1 MARLAIESSTST
13 RIVLAGRELLYF
25 GGCGYLGL
33 AHHPRVLAA
42 LAQGA
47 ARLGVSAGASRETTG
62 NCVLYDQLERELALR
77 FHCPSAL
84 LTPEGYTAN
93 FVAAQVLAREHTLA
107 LIDERS
113 HASVFDAAR
122 AAGLR
127 IEFWPHHDL
136 AALERLTREHG
147 RQAVVACDGVQPSRG
162 EIAPLRAMAELCGAS
177 EAALWVDD
185 CHGVGVVGPSG
196 RGSLEHEGVSGERV
210 LLTATLSKALGCYG
224 GFVAG
229 PQRWIDA
236 AREHSA
242 AYIGST
248 PPPPPIAAA
257 ALVALELAFDDG
269 TRLATLRSNCAL
281 LRTGFHA
288 LGLPTPRAEL
298 PVFAFA
304 LPHPE
309 AMGALHEHLL
319 AQGVFAPHVRYLGS
333 PSGGN
338 FRIVV
343 NAEHTGAEI
352 ERLIHGLA
360 SGLGRELA

>member
-1 MARLAIESSTST
+1 MARLAIEASTAT
-13 RIVLAGRELLYF
+13 RIALKGRELVYF

-42 LAQGA
+42 LADGA
-47 ARLGVSAGASRETTG
+47 QRFGLSAGASRETTG
-62 NCVLYDQLERELALR
+62 NCVVFDELERELAQR
-77 FHCPSAL
+77 FHAPAAL

-93 FVAAQVLAREHTLA
+93 FVAAQVLAREHTIA
-107 LIDERS
+107 LIDERA

-122 AAGLR
+122 AAGMR
-127 IEFWPHHDL
+127 VEVWPHHDL
-136 AALERLTREHG
+136 AALEQLASTHG
-147 RQAVVACDGVQPSRG
+147 RHAVVAFDGVQPTRG
-162 EIAPLRAMAELCGAS
+162 EIAPARAIAELCDAAQ
-177 EAALWVDD
+177 AALWIDD
-185 CHGVGVVGPSG
+185 CHGVGVVGPRG
-196 RGSLEHEGVSGERV
+196 RGTLEHSGVSGERV

-248 PPPPPIAAA
+248 PPPPAVAAA

-269 TRLATLRSNCAL
+269 ARLAALRSNSAS

-288 LGLPTPRAEL
+288 LGLPAPREDL
-298 PVFAFA
+298 PVFAFT
-304 LPHPE
+304 LPHAG
-309 AMGALHEHLL
+309 AMDELHERLI
-319 AQGVFAPHVRYLGS
+319 ADGVFAPLVRYLGS
-333 PSGGN
+333 PSQGN

-343 NAEHTGAEI
+343 NAEHSAADV
-352 ERLIHGLA
+352 ERLIHALA
-360 SGLGRELA
+360 RGLGRTNA